1 MNTEFESQIMELFGT
16 TDIEKIRKISVRKWQ
31 AGRKRS
37 FGEVDVARMMALKS
51 DGMDIAKIARKYGTS
66 RQTVYTYLKKAHD
79 FNPDK
84 NFVLRINYMD
94 RDELCTTIDVDFK
107 HEKIQIKN
115 YTDNLIFRAFGV
127 KESPTWNDFEYFL
140 EDRCFPRSRDH
151 AKQILR
157 DMGVPFYDP
166 LLIIEKT
173 QGRMAEDNQ
182 WLMLIKREAQ

>member
-1 MNTEFESQIMELFGT
+1 MKTEFENQIMELFGT
-16 TDIEKIRKISVRKWQ
+16 TDIEKIRELSIRKKR

-37 FGEVDVARMMALKS
+37 FGEAEVAGMMALKNN
-51 DGMDIAKIARKYGTS
+51 GVDIAKIARKYNTS
-66 RQTVYTYLKKAHD
+66 RQTVYTYLKKAHN
-79 FNPDK
+79 FNQDK

-94 RDELCTTIDVDFK
+94 DNELCTAIDVDFK

-127 KESPTWNDFEYFL
+127 KESPTWDDFKYFL

-157 DMGVPFYDP
+157 EMDIPFYDP

-173 QGRMAEDNQ
+173 QGRMAGDNQ
-182 WLMLIKREAQ
+182 WLMLIKREA